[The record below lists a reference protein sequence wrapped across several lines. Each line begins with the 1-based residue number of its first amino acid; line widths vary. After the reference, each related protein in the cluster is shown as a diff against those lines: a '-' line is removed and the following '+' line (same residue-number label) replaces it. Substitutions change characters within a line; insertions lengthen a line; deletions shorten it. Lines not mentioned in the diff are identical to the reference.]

1 MNLINKRFKSIE
13 LLNAE
18 IFKEILAVIK
28 IKNSPC
34 FILSGGNSPRYL
46 FENISQYRS
55 YFNQST
61 FLMSD
66 ERIVE
71 IDDSNSN
78 EGEFLRISNIPMRN
92 IISLRERNIIS
103 KLKKISCYDLS
114 VLGMGVDGHFASIF
128 PNCKNTSFALNSK
141 QAIIS
146 FEDKHLNFM
155 RISLS
160 LNEILKS
167 KKIILIASSY
177 EKQEILK
184 DQAGLPIHQLLKKA
198 SNKLSIFN
206 CN

>member
-1 MNLINKRFKSIE
+1 
-13 LLNAE
+13 
-18 IFKEILAVIK
+18 
-28 IKNSPC
+28 
-34 FILSGGNSPRYL
+34 
-46 FENISQYRS
+46 
-55 YFNQST
+55 
-61 FLMSD
+61 
-66 ERIVE
+66 
-71 IDDSNSN
+71 
-78 EGEFLRISNIPMRN
+78 
-92 IISLRERNIIS
+92 
-103 KLKKISCYDLS
+103 
-114 VLGMGVDGHFASIF
+114 MGIDGHFASIF

>member
-13 LLNAE
+13 HLNAE
-18 IFKEILAVIK
+18 IFKEILGVIK

-46 FENISQYRS
+46 FENISQYKS

-78 EGEFLRISNIPMRN
+78 EGEFLRISNIPKDN
-92 IISLRERNIIS
+92 LISLRENKIIS
-103 KLKKISCYDLS
+103 KLKKITSYDLS
-114 VLGMGVDGHFASIF
+114 VVGMGADGHFASIF
-128 PNCKNTSFALNSK
+128 PNCTNTSLALNSK
-141 QAIIS
+141 QSTIS
-146 FEDKHLNFM
+146 FEDEHLNFM

-167 KKIILIASSY
+167 KKIILIASSL
-177 EKQEILK
+177 EKQMILK
-184 DQAGLPIHQLLKKA
+184 DQAELPIHQLLKKA